1 MANHATTTVQCFN
14 VSDTD
19 RVIVQ
24 TTESVVVAWVIVPLI
39 AFFPLPQLISIA
51 RHRTAMP
58 VSAWTLLMQWLVAGL
73 YIYYGWS
80 IDQWSIMSSA
90 AFNGVFSLT
99 SFILKFVFDGCTRE
113 AWAVH
118 CHNPAG
124 EREEED
130 RDNADLT

>member
-1 MANHATTTVQCFN
+1 MQI
-14 VSDTD
+14 
-19 RVIVQ
+19 RK
-24 TTESVVVAWVIVPLI
+24 VVVRVVLDPQFHWRRGRRPREIREPHARQASETQRQSQSVAWG
-39 AFFPLPQLISIA
+39 
-51 RHRTAMP
+51 HE
-58 VSAWTLLMQWLVAGL
+58 VAGL

-99 SFILKFVFDGCTRE
+99 SFIMKFVFDGCTQE

-118 CHNPAG
+118 CHKPAG